1 SSGWGEKRRRG
12 GGEGAR
18 QACRSGAAL
27 HRGVQP
33 LGPRRRHV
41 VHGRGRRLRRVQR
54 HGQPRQS
61 GHPRGVRA
69 AVPRRLRKAA
79 LPYGRPL
86 RRRGRGESA
95 DPLALHARD
104 EEGASGVA
112 RARHSPRRERPHH
125 READLREGEGA
136 APGGQDMTS
145 TTSVQRVAVALFEGF
160 TVLDVYG
167 PVQAF
172 ASCRVL
178 QPDGKRRPFFEVF
191 SMAAEAGRVK
201 AGEGPASWAEWSFEK
216 APDYDILLIP
226 GGFGTRAAVADQ
238 GFVGRPPAGRRRG
251 PRGPGSRRPRVTT
264 TVCTGSA
271 LLARTGLL
279 DGRPATSNKIA
290 WDWVTQQGPKV
301 LWKRKARWVDDGNI
315 VTSSGVSAGIDM
327 ALALI
332 ERLHG
337 REMALTSA
345 RNMEYV
351 WREGAEDDPFA

>member
-1 SSGWGEKRRRG
+1 
-12 GGEGAR
+12 
-18 QACRSGAAL
+18 
-27 HRGVQP
+27 
-33 LGPRRRHV
+33 
-41 VHGRGRRLRRVQR
+41 
-54 HGQPRQS
+54 
-61 GHPRGVRA
+61 
-69 AVPRRLRKAA
+69 
-79 LPYGRPL
+79 
-86 RRRGRGESA
+86 
-95 DPLALHARD
+95 
-104 EEGASGVA
+104 
-112 RARHSPRRERPHH
+112 
-125 READLREGEGA
+125 
-136 APGGQDMTS
+136 MS
-145 TTSVQRVAVALFEGF
+145 TTQPVQRVAVALFEGF

-172 ASCRVL
+172 ASCRVV
-178 QPDGKRRPFFEVF
+178 QPDGKRRPFFEIF
-191 SMAAEAGRVK
+191 AMAAEAGRVK

-238 GFVGRPPAGRRRG
+238 ALVERITAA
-251 PRGPGSRRPRVTT
+251 SRRARVTT

-332 ERLHG
+332 ARLHG